1 MGSKR
6 NKIFESLFY
15 LILISLVIILFYRFT
30 MQNSNRI
37 QEQNRVYG
45 EDAAIQTARRLDA
58 QFRGAQNLMQAYS
71 AFLSDTLQKPEV
83 TASMLENLEKSSPFD
98 GVRFT
103 SAKGET
109 LSSRGI
115 VTDDRGREFY
125 SEGMKGKSGVV
136 PVFNRSEEHTSEL
149 QSPY

>member
-1 MGSKR
+1 MGKKLKVLSAV
-6 NKIFESLFY
+6 FSVL
-15 LILISLVIILFYRFT
+15 LLCLVVAVFYRFT
-30 MQNSNRI
+30 DQNHDRI
-37 QEQNRVYG
+37 EEQNRVYG

-115 VTDDRGREFY
+115 EIGRAH
-125 SEGMKGKSGVV
+125 V
-136 PVFNRSEEHTSEL
+136 
-149 QSPY
+149 